1 MRESQVKYR
10 EIVENSNDIILMVQD
25 GNLKFVNT
33 KAVELTGYAQ
43 EKILDIPF
51 VELVFPEDR
60 EMVEETYIRQVEGEE
75 LLNIH
80 FPYVEKNGELFWVE
94 VNGKTVVWGGRS
106 GRKQ

>member
-33 KAVELTGYAQ
+33 KAVELMGYAQ
-43 EKILDIPF
+43 EKILDTPF

-60 EMVEETYIRQVEGEE
+60 KMVEETYIRQV
-75 LLNIH
+75 
-80 FPYVEKNGELFWVE
+80 
-94 VNGKTVVWGGRS
+94 
-106 GRKQ
+106 

>member
-33 KAVELTGYAQ
+33 KAVELTGYVQ
-43 EKILDIPF
+43 EKVLDTPF

-60 EMVEETYIRQVEGEE
+60 KMVEETYIRQVEGEE
-75 LLNIH
+75 LLNTH
-80 FPYVEKNGELFWVE
+80 TFRMLKKRRAFLG
-94 VNGKTVVWGGRS
+94 
-106 GRKQ
+106 